1 MANTTLSK
9 NRQGYGYKY
18 TDLSQIHEY
27 LESVGLR
34 YYQYI
39 EPLEGQDYVYTVPLV
54 VNEDGSITELS
65 PRRGCRIVQA
75 TLSGK
80 SNPAQENGSAITYAR
95 RYSLL
100 MAFGLATEDDDA
112 QSLTQP
118 KNQKQNTQQKQ
129 ASKPDKV
136 DEQLNTPVS
145 PDMIPQGQGMT
156 EVRLKKLKKAQE
168 FTGKNDK
175 TILATARA
183 NSFEEITETSYI
195 ALMELFMKLLTPEQ
209 QAEIEA
215 IK

>member
-54 VNEDGSITELS
+54 VNEDGSITELA

-118 KNQKQNTQQKQ
+118 KNQKQNTQPKQ
-129 ASKPDKV
+129 ASKPDKI
-136 DEQLNTPVS
+136 DEQLNAPVD
-145 PDMIPQGQGMT
+145 PDMLPQGQGMT
-156 EVRLKKLKKAQE
+156 ETRIKKLKLAQK

-175 TILATARA
+175 TILATAHA
-183 NSFEEITETSYI
+183 TSFETITEASYI
-195 ALMELFMKLLTPEQ
+195 ALMELFSKLLTPEQ